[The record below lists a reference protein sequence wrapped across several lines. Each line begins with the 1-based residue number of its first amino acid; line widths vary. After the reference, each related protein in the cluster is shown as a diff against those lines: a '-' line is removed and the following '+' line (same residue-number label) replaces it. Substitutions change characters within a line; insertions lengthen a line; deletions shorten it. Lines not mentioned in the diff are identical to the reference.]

1 MLVAC
6 SGVGKDGATR
16 RRDLCLTSQS
26 FHRKEIHRKLSKLQ
40 EDSGDLLTMA
50 LKIMIVNQNCFL
62 GEIMTIKNMLD
73 SLKRTNTGSFV
84 NAEGDK
90 F

>member
-1 MLVAC
+1 
-6 SGVGKDGATR
+6 
-16 RRDLCLTSQS
+16 
-26 FHRKEIHRKLSKLQ
+26 
-40 EDSGDLLTMA
+40 MA

-62 GEIMTIKNMLD
+62 GEIMTIKNMPD

-84 NAEGDK
+84 NAEGGK